1 MKIINTEETQR
12 KERKKNLF
20 QTERRTMCVFLAL
33 ISHSNS

>member
-1 MKIINTEETQR
+1 MKIINTEETLR

-20 QTERRTMCVFLAL
+20 QTERRTMCVFLRL